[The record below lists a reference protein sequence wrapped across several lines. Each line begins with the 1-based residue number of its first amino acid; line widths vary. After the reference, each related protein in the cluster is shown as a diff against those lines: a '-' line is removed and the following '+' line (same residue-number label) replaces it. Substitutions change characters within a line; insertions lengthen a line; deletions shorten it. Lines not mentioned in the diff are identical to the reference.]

1 MKRILMPLAA
11 ATLVIGAATVAA
23 ETRSSKTD
31 ISRSLDIFTSLFRE
45 VQMNYVDTLDA
56 KKAINTAIVYMLDE
70 IDPYTEYYSSD
81 DTDDLAQL
89 STGEYGG
96 VGSIINKGRDGR
108 VRFSEPYENTPSWK
122 AGVRAGDVI
131 LQIDS
136 TEITRDF
143 AVSKVSEMLRGTA
156 GTSLQVKICRPYA
169 ADSIKTMTIER
180 EKIHNPEVPY
190 YGVTGADGKVGYIAL
205 NSFTEKAPREVG
217 DALRDLIDNH
227 GITSLVLD
235 LQSNPGG
242 LLESA
247 VEIVGLFVDKGTE
260 VVRTRGR
267 DPRSERVYKTTRK
280 PMAPTL
286 PLAVLINGGSA
297 SSAEIVAGSLQ
308 DLDRA
313 VIVGERSFGKGL
325 VQSSRPL
332 PYDGAVKLT
341 VAKYYIPSG
350 RLIQAI
356 DYSRRNPDGSVAR
369 TPDSLTTVYHTLHG
383 REVRDGG
390 GITPDRK
397 VNPMKSNRLLYT
409 VQAEGWDIDFANRFV
424 SLHDS
429 IGNPA
434 EFEVTDSVFNEFKSF
449 LTPGEFKYD
458 KAYEAFLKTLRE
470 SLESEGYLTDT
481 VKSHVDGLE
490 AILKR
495 DLSDD
500 LDMNRRALSM
510 LLTDAIVPR
519 YGFRRAAIAAGLRFN
534 DPLQS
539 AIEILS
545 DPAEYKAILSKK
557 K

>member
-1 MKRILMPLAA
+1 MKRILMPLVA

-131 LQIDS
+131 MQIDS

-143 AVSKVSEMLRGTA
+143 TVSKVSEMLRGTA

-169 ADSIKTMTIER
+169 ADSIKIMTIER

-280 PMAPTL
+280 PMAPSL

-332 PYDGAVKLT
+332 P
-341 VAKYYIPSG
+341 
-350 RLIQAI
+350 
-356 DYSRRNPDGSVAR
+356 
-369 TPDSLTTVYHTLHG
+369 TTG
-383 REVRDGG
+383 
-390 GITPDRK
+390 P
-397 VNPMKSNRLLYT
+397 
-409 VQAEGWDIDFANRFV
+409 
-424 SLHDS
+424 
-429 IGNPA
+429 
-434 EFEVTDSVFNEFKSF
+434 
-449 LTPGEFKYD
+449 
-458 KAYEAFLKTLRE
+458 
-470 SLESEGYLTDT
+470 
-481 VKSHVDGLE
+481 
-490 AILKR
+490 
-495 DLSDD
+495 
-500 LDMNRRALSM
+500 
-510 LLTDAIVPR
+510 
-519 YGFRRAAIAAGLRFN
+519 
-534 DPLQS
+534 
-539 AIEILS
+539 
-545 DPAEYKAILSKK
+545 
-557 K
+557 

>member
-1 MKRILMPLAA
+1 MKKLLFSAIAL
-11 ATLVIGAATVAA
+11 ATLFAAA

-31 ISRSLDIFTSLFRE
+31 ISRGIDIFSALFRE
-45 VQMNYVDTLDA
+45 VQLNYVDTLDA
-56 KKAINTAIVYMLDE
+56 KKAIDNAINYMLDE

-81 DTDDLAQL
+81 DTEDLAQL

-96 VGSIINKGRDGR
+96 VGSVINKGRDGR

-131 LQIDS
+131 LQID
-136 TEITRDF
+136 TTKITKDF
-143 AVSKVSEMLRGTA
+143 NVAKVSELLRGTA
-156 GTSLQVKICRPYA
+156 GTTLEVKVMRPYDP
-169 ADSIKTMTIER
+169 DSIKTIKIER
-180 EKIHNPEVPY
+180 AKIHNPEVPY
-190 YGVTGADGKVGYIAL
+190 FGTTGPDGKVGYIML
-205 NSFTEKAPREVG
+205 NNFTEKAPQEVS
-217 DALRDLIDNH
+217 DALHKLLES

-267 DPRSERVYKTTRK
+267 DPKNEKIYKTTRK
-280 PMAPTL
+280 PIAREL
-286 PLAVLINGGSA
+286 PLVVLINGGSA
-297 SSAEIVAGSLQ
+297 SSAEIVAGALQ

-313 VIVGERSFGKGL
+313 VIVGQRSFGKGL

-369 TPDSLTTVYHTLHG
+369 TPDSLTSVYRTIHG

-390 GITPDRK
+390 GITPDLK
-397 VNPMKSNRLLYT
+397 VEPIKSNRLLYT
-409 VQAEGWDIDFANRFV
+409 VQSEGWDIDFATRFA
-424 SLHDS
+424 SQTPE

-434 EFEVTDSVFNEFKSF
+434 EFVVTDTIFNQFKEF
-449 LTPGEFKYD
+449 LNPDEFKYD
-458 KAYEAFLKTLRE
+458 KTYEAYIKTMRE
-470 SLESEGYLTDT
+470 SLKSEGYLTDSVNT
-481 VKSHVDGLE
+481 YIDGLE
-490 AILKR
+490 QLLRR
-495 DLSDD
+495 DLSED
-500 LDMNRRALSM
+500 LDLNRRELSY

-519 YGFRRAAIAAGLRFN
+519 YGFRRSALAAELPFN
-534 DPLQS
+534 DALQR
-539 AIEILS
+539 ALELLA
-545 DPAEYKAILSKK
+545 DPTEYKKLLSSQK
-557 K
+557 

>member
-1 MKRILMPLAA
+1 MKKLLFSLIALAA
-11 ATLVIGAATVAA
+11 LVAAA

-31 ISRSLDIFTSLFRE
+31 ISRGIDIFSALFRE
-45 VQMNYVDTLDA
+45 VQLNYVDTLDA
-56 KKAINTAIVYMLDE
+56 KKAIDNAINYMLDE

-81 DTDDLAQL
+81 DTEDLAQL

-96 VGSIINKGRDGR
+96 VGSVINKGRDGR

-136 TEITRDF
+136 TTITKDF
-143 AVSKVSEMLRGTA
+143 NVAKVSELLRGTA
-156 GTSLQVKICRPYA
+156 GTTLQVKVMRPYDS
-169 ADSIKTMTIER
+169 DSIKILTIER
-180 EKIHNPEVPY
+180 AKIHNPEVPY
-190 YGVTGADGKVGYIAL
+190 FGTTGPDGKVGYIML
-205 NSFTEKAPREVG
+205 NNFTDKAPQAVG
-217 DALRDLIDNH
+217 DALSQLLDR

-267 DPRSERVYKTTRK
+267 DPKNEKIYKTTRK
-280 PMAPTL
+280 PVARDL
-286 PLAVLINGGSA
+286 PLVILINGASA
-297 SSAEIVAGSLQ
+297 SSAEIVAGALQ

-313 VIVGERSFGKGL
+313 VIVGQRSFGKGL

-369 TPDSLTTVYHTLHG
+369 TPDSLTSVYRTIHG

-390 GITPDRK
+390 GITPDLK
-397 VNPMKSNRLLYT
+397 VEPIKSNRLLYT
-409 VQAEGWDIDFANRFV
+409 VQSEGWDIDFATRFAAQTPE
-424 SLHDS
+424 
-429 IGNPA
+429 IGNPE
-434 EFEVTDSVFNEFKSF
+434 EFVVTDTIFSQFKEF
-449 LTPGEFKYD
+449 LNPDEFKYD
-458 KAYEAFLKTLRE
+458 KTYEAYIKTMRE
-470 SLESEGYLTDT
+470 SLKSEGYLTDT
-481 VKSHVDGLE
+481 VSTYIDGLE
-490 AILKR
+490 QLLRR
-495 DLSDD
+495 DLSED
-500 LDMNRRALSM
+500 LDLNRRELNY

-519 YGFRRAAIAAGLRFN
+519 YGFRRAALAAELPFN
-534 DPLQS
+534 DALQR
-539 AIEILS
+539 ALELLA
-545 DPAEYKAILSKK
+545 DPAEYKKLLSPKK
-557 K
+557 

>member
-1 MKRILMPLAA
+1 MKKLLFIVIAL
-11 ATLVIGAATVAA
+11 ATLAVAA

-31 ISRSLDIFTSLFRE
+31 ISRGIDIFSALFRE
-45 VQMNYVDTLDA
+45 VQLNYVDTLDA
-56 KKAINTAIVYMLDE
+56 KKAIDNAINYMLDE
-70 IDPYTEYYSSD
+70 IDPYTEYFSSD

-96 VGSIINKGRDGR
+96 VGSVINKGRDGR

-136 TEITRDF
+136 TKITKDF
-143 AVSKVSEMLRGTA
+143 NVAKVSELLRGTA
-156 GTSLQVKICRPYA
+156 GTTIEVKVMRPYDP
-169 ADSIKTMTIER
+169 DSIKIIKIER
-180 EKIHNPEVPY
+180 AKIHNPEVPY
-190 YGVTGADGKVGYIAL
+190 FGTTGPDGKVGYIML
-205 NSFTEKAPREVG
+205 NSFTEKAPQEVG
-217 DALRDLIDNH
+217 DALNKLLES

-267 DPRSERVYKTTRK
+267 DPKNEKIYKTTRK
-280 PMAPTL
+280 PVAREL
-286 PLAVLINGGSA
+286 PLVVLINGGSA
-297 SSAEIVAGSLQ
+297 SSAEIVAGALQ

-313 VIVGERSFGKGL
+313 VIVGQRSFGKGL

-369 TPDSLTTVYHTLHG
+369 TPDSLTSVYRTIHG

-390 GITPDRK
+390 GITPDLK
-397 VNPMKSNRLLYT
+397 VEPIKSNRLLYT
-409 VQAEGWDIDFANRFV
+409 VQAEGWDIDFATRFT
-424 SLHDS
+424 SQTPE

-434 EFEVTDSVFNEFKSF
+434 EFVVTDTIFNQFKEF
-449 LTPGEFKYD
+449 LNPDEFKYD
-458 KAYEAFLKTLRE
+458 KTYEAYIKTMRE
-470 SLESEGYLTDT
+470 SLKTEGYLTDSVNT
-481 VKSHVDGLE
+481 YIDGLE
-490 AILKR
+490 QLLRR
-495 DLSDD
+495 DLGED
-500 LDMNRRALSM
+500 LDLNRRELSY

-519 YGFRRAAIAAGLRFN
+519 YGFRRSALAAELQFN
-534 DPLQS
+534 DALQR
-539 AIEILS
+539 ALELLAE
-545 DPAEYKAILSKK
+545 PAEYKKLLSPQK
-557 K
+557 

>member
-1 MKRILMPLAA
+1 MKKIFIPLIA
-11 ATLVIGAATVAA
+11 GAALVAAA
-23 ETRSSKTD
+23 ETRSSKAD
-31 ISRSLDIFTSLFRE
+31 ISRGIDIFSSVFRE
-45 VQMNYVDTLDA
+45 VQLNYVDTLDA
-56 KKAINTAIVYMLDE
+56 KKAINTAITYMLDE

-96 VGSIINKGRDGR
+96 VGSVINKGRDGR
-108 VRFSEPYENTPSWK
+108 VRFSEPYENTPSWR
-122 AGVRAGDVI
+122 AGARAGDVI
-131 LQIDS
+131 LQID
-136 TEITRDF
+136 TVKITPDF
-143 AVSKVSEMLRGTA
+143 TVARVSELLRGTA
-156 GTSLQVKICRPYA
+156 GTTINVTVSRPYDP
-169 ADSIKTMTIER
+169 DSIKVLTIER
-180 EKIHNPEVPY
+180 DKIHNPEVPY
-190 YGVTGADGKVGYIAL
+190 YGTVGPDGKVGYIML
-205 NSFTEKAPREVG
+205 NSFTEKAPQAVG
-217 DALRDLIDNH
+217 EALADLQSR

-267 DPRSERVYKTTRK
+267 DPRNERIYKTTRK
-280 PMAPTL
+280 PVAANL

-313 VIVGERSFGKGL
+313 VIIGQRSFGKGL

-369 TPDSLTTVYHTLHG
+369 TPDSLTTVYPTLHG

-390 GITPDRK
+390 GITPDIK
-397 VNPMKSNRLLYT
+397 VEPIKSNRLLYT
-409 VQAEGWDIDFANRFV
+409 IQAEGWDIDFANLFASRNPEIGDPEKFV
-424 SLHDS
+424 
-429 IGNPA
+429 
-434 EFEVTDSVFNEFKSF
+434 VTDSVFEEFKAF
-449 LTPGEFKYD
+449 LNPDEFKYD
-458 KAYEAFLKTLRE
+458 KTYEAYMKTLRE

-481 VKSHVDGLE
+481 VSNYISGLE
-490 AILKR
+490 QLLRR
-495 DLSDD
+495 DLGED
-500 LDMNRRALSM
+500 LDHNRRELSY
-510 LLTDAIVPR
+510 LLIDAIVPR
-519 YGFRRAAIAAGLRFN
+519 YGFRRAAMAAELPYNDALTRAIELFN
-534 DPLQS
+534 DPD
-539 AIEILS
+539 A
-545 DPAEYKAILSKK
+545 YKAILAPKK
-557 K
+557 

>member
-1 MKRILMPLAA
+1 MKKLLFSAIAL
-11 ATLVIGAATVAA
+11 ATLFAAA

-31 ISRSLDIFTSLFRE
+31 ISRGIDIFSALFRE
-45 VQMNYVDTLDA
+45 VQLNYVDTLDA
-56 KKAINTAIVYMLDE
+56 KKAIDNAINYMLDE

-81 DTDDLAQL
+81 DTEDLAQL

-96 VGSIINKGRDGR
+96 VGSVINKGRDGR

-131 LQIDS
+131 LQID
-136 TEITRDF
+136 TTKITKDF
-143 AVSKVSEMLRGTA
+143 NVAKVSELLRGTA
-156 GTSLQVKICRPYA
+156 GTTLEVKVMRPYDP
-169 ADSIKTMTIER
+169 DSIKTIKIER
-180 EKIHNPEVPY
+180 AKIHNPEVPY
-190 YGVTGADGKVGYIAL
+190 FGTTGPDGKVGYIML
-205 NSFTEKAPREVG
+205 NNFTEKAPQEVSN
-217 DALRDLIDNH
+217 ALHKLLES

-267 DPRSERVYKTTRK
+267 DPKNEKIYKTTRK
-280 PMAPTL
+280 PIAREL
-286 PLAVLINGGSA
+286 PLVVLINGGSA
-297 SSAEIVAGSLQ
+297 SSAEIVAGALQ

-313 VIVGERSFGKGL
+313 VIVGQRSFGKGL

-369 TPDSLTTVYHTLHG
+369 TPDSLTSVYRTIHG

-390 GITPDRK
+390 GITPDLK
-397 VNPMKSNRLLYT
+397 VEPIKSNRLLYT
-409 VQAEGWDIDFANRFV
+409 VQSEGWDIDFATRFA
-424 SLHDS
+424 SQTPE

-434 EFEVTDSVFNEFKSF
+434 EFVVTDTIFNQFKEF
-449 LTPGEFKYD
+449 LNPDEFKYD
-458 KAYEAFLKTLRE
+458 KTYEAYIKTMRE
-470 SLESEGYLTDT
+470 SLKSEGYLTDSVNT
-481 VKSHVDGLE
+481 YIDGLE
-490 AILKR
+490 QLLRR
-495 DLSDD
+495 DLSED
-500 LDMNRRALSM
+500 LDLNRRELSY

-519 YGFRRAAIAAGLRFN
+519 YGFRRSALAAELPFN
-534 DPLQS
+534 DALQR
-539 AIEILS
+539 ALELLA
-545 DPAEYKAILSKK
+545 DPAEYKKLLSSQK
-557 K
+557 

>member
-1 MKRILMPLAA
+1 MKRMFIPFAVLTLLA
-11 ATLVIGAATVAA
+11 GAVTA

-31 ISRSLDIFTSLFRE
+31 ISRSLDIFSSLFRE
-45 VQMNYVDTLDA
+45 VQLNYVDTLDA
-56 KKAINTAIVYMLDE
+56 KKAVNTAIACMLDE

-81 DTDDLAQL
+81 DTDDLALL

-131 LQIDS
+131 LQID
-136 TEITRDF
+136 TVEITRDF
-143 AVSKVSEMLRGTA
+143 TVSKVSELLRGTA
-156 GTSLQVKICRPYA
+156 GTSLQVKVCRPYVT
-169 ADSIKTMTIER
+169 DSIRTFIIER

-190 YGVTGADGKVGYIAL
+190 YGVTGPDGKVGYIMIS
-205 NSFTEKAPREVG
+205 SFTEKASQSVA

-227 GITSLVLD
+227 GINSLVLD
-235 LQSNPGG
+235 LQGNPGG

-247 VEIVGLFVDKGTE
+247 VEVVGLFVDKGTE

-280 PMAPTL
+280 PVAPDM

-332 PYDGAVKLT
+332 PYDGAVKIT

-369 TPDSLTTVYHTLHG
+369 TPDSLTTVYRTLHG

-390 GITPDRK
+390 GITPDVK
-397 VNPMKSNRLLYT
+397 IEPLKNNRLLYT
-409 VQAEGWDIDFANRFV
+409 VSAEGWDIDYANRFAAAH
-424 SLHDS
+424 SS

-434 EFEVTDSVFNEFKSF
+434 EFEVTDSVFNDFKAF
-449 LTPGEFKYD
+449 LNPSEFKYD

-481 VKSHVDGLE
+481 VKAHVDGLE

-495 DLSDD
+495 DLADD
-500 LDMNRRALSM
+500 LDLNRKALSL
-510 LLTDAIVPR
+510 LLTEAIVPR

-534 DPLQS
+534 DPLTQ
-539 AIEILS
+539 AAAILS
-545 DPAEYKAILSKK
+545 DGNAYKAILTKK

>member
-1 MKRILMPLAA
+1 MNKRIIIPLLAA
-11 ATLVIGAATVAA
+11 ATIVGGITA
-23 ETRSSKTD
+23 ETRSPKTD
-31 ISRSLDIFTSLFRE
+31 ISRSLDIFNSLFRE
-45 VQMNYVDTLDA
+45 VQLNYVDTLDA
-56 KKAINTAIVYMLDE
+56 NKAINTAIVYMLDE

-81 DTDDLAQL
+81 DTDDLIQL

-108 VRFSEPYENTPSWK
+108 IRFSEPYENTPSWK

-131 LQIDS
+131 LQID
-136 TEITRDF
+136 TTVITKDF
-143 AVSKVSEMLRGTA
+143 TVSQVSERLRGTA
-156 GTSLQVKICRPYA
+156 GTTLEVKIMRPYA
-169 ADSIKTMTIER
+169 ADSLQTLTIER

-190 YGVTGADGKVGYIAL
+190 YGLTGPDNKVGYIQL
-205 NSFTEKAPREVG
+205 TTFTEKAPQAVRE
-217 DALRDLIDNH
+217 ALEDLMSR

-247 VEIVGLFVDKGTE
+247 VEVVGLFVDKGTE
-260 VVRTRGR
+260 IVRTRGR
-267 DPRSERVYKTTRK
+267 DPKSERIYKTTRK
-280 PMAPTL
+280 PIAKSL
-286 PLAVLINGGSA
+286 PLAVLIDGGSA
-297 SSAEIVAGSLQ
+297 SAAEIVAGSLQ

-325 VQSSRPL
+325 VQQSRRL
-332 PYDGAVKLT
+332 PYDGAVKIT

-369 TPDSLTTVYHTLHG
+369 TPDSITTVYHTIHG

-397 VNPMKSNRLLYT
+397 VAPMKNNRLLYT
-409 VQAEGWDIDFANRFV
+409 VRAEGWDIDFANKFV
-424 SLHDS
+424 AEHPSVGDPEKFSISDS
-429 IGNPA
+429 T
-434 EFEVTDSVFNEFKSF
+434 FTEFKAF
-449 LTPGEFKYD
+449 LNPGEFKYD

-470 SLESEGYLTDT
+470 SLDAEGYLTDT
-481 VKSHVDGLE
+481 VTAEVNNLE
-490 AILKR
+490 QLLRR

-500 LDMNRRALSM
+500 LELNRKALEM
-510 LLTDAIVPR
+510 ILIDAIAPR
-519 YGFRRAAIAAGLRFN
+519 YGFRRAAIAAALPYN
-534 DPLQS
+534 APLQQ

-545 DPAEYKAILSKK
+545 DTDAYRSILK
-557 K
+557 

>member
-1 MKRILMPLAA
+1 MKRILIPIIAITA
-11 ATLVIGAATVAA
+11 VAGAMTA

-31 ISRSLDIFTSLFRE
+31 ISRGLDIFSSLFRE
-45 VQMNYVDTLDA
+45 VQLNYVDTLDA
-56 KKAINTAIVYMLDE
+56 KKAINTAITYMLDE

-81 DTDDLAQL
+81 DTEDLAQL

-96 VGSIINKGRDGR
+96 VGSVINKGRDGR

-131 LQIDS
+131 LQID
-136 TEITRDF
+136 TTQITPSF
-143 AVSKVSEMLRGTA
+143 TVAKVSELLRGTA
-156 GTSLQVKICRPYA
+156 GTSLQVKVMRPFA
-169 ADSIKTMTIER
+169 ADSIRTFTIER

-190 YGVTGADGKVGYIAL
+190 YGTTGPDGKVGYITL
-205 NSFTEKAPREVG
+205 NSFTEKAPQAVA
-217 DALRDLIDNH
+217 DALRDLMDNH
-227 GITSLVLD
+227 AITSLVLD
-235 LQSNPGG
+235 LQGNPGG

-267 DPRSERVYKTTRK
+267 DPHHERIYKTTRK
-280 PMAPTL
+280 PAAPNL

-313 VIVGERSFGKGL
+313 VIVGERSYGKGL

-369 TPDSLTTVYHTLHG
+369 TPDSLTTAYRTIHG

-390 GITPDRK
+390 GITPDVK
-397 VNPMKSNRLLYT
+397 VDPMKSNRLLYT
-409 VQAEGWDIDFANRFV
+409 VQAEGWDIDFANKFTA
-424 SLHDS
+424 SHPT
-429 IGNPA
+429 IGNPEEFTVTDTIFA
-434 EFEVTDSVFNEFKSF
+434 EFKEF
-449 LTPGEFKYD
+449 LTPSEFKYD

-481 VKSHVDGLE
+481 VRSHVDGLE
-490 AILKR
+490 ALLKR
-495 DLSDD
+495 DLAED
-500 LDMNRRALSM
+500 LDLNRKALSM
-510 LLTDAIVPR
+510 ILTDAIVPR
-519 YGFRRAAIAAGLRFN
+519 YGFRRAAIAAALPFN
-534 DPLQS
+534 EPLQR
-539 AIEILS
+539 ALHILS
-545 DPAEYKAILSKK
+545 APDSVKTILSAPKK
-557 K
+557 

>member
-1 MKRILMPLAA
+1 MKKIFIPLIA
-11 ATLVIGAATVAA
+11 GAALVAAA
-23 ETRSSKTD
+23 ETRSSKAD
-31 ISRSLDIFTSLFRE
+31 ISRGIDIFSSVFRE
-45 VQMNYVDTLDA
+45 VQLNYVDTLDA
-56 KKAINTAIVYMLDE
+56 KKAINTAITYMLDE

-96 VGSIINKGRDGR
+96 VGSVINKGRDGR
-108 VRFSEPYENTPSWK
+108 VRFSEPYENTPSWR
-122 AGVRAGDVI
+122 AGARAGDVI
-131 LQIDS
+131 LQID
-136 TEITRDF
+136 TVKITPDF
-143 AVSKVSEMLRGTA
+143 TVARVSELLRGTA
-156 GTSLQVKICRPYA
+156 GTTINVTVSRPYDP
-169 ADSIKTMTIER
+169 DSIKVLTIER
-180 EKIHNPEVPY
+180 DKIHNPEVPY
-190 YGVTGADGKVGYIAL
+190 YGTVGPDGKVGYIML
-205 NSFTEKAPREVG
+205 NSFTEKAPQAVG
-217 DALRDLIDNH
+217 EALADLQSR

-267 DPRSERVYKTTRK
+267 DPRNERIYKTTRK
-280 PMAPTL
+280 PVAANL

-313 VIVGERSFGKGL
+313 VIIGQRSFGKGL

-369 TPDSLTTVYHTLHG
+369 TPDSLTTVYPTLHG

-390 GITPDRK
+390 GITPDIK
-397 VNPMKSNRLLYT
+397 VEPIKSNRLLYT
-409 VQAEGWDIDFANRFV
+409 VQAEGWDIDFANLFASRNPEIGDPEKFV
-424 SLHDS
+424 
-429 IGNPA
+429 
-434 EFEVTDSVFNEFKSF
+434 VTDSVFEEFKAF
-449 LTPGEFKYD
+449 LNPDEFKYD
-458 KAYEAFLKTLRE
+458 KAYEAYMKTLRE

-481 VKSHVDGLE
+481 VSNYISGLE
-490 AILKR
+490 QLLRR
-495 DLSDD
+495 DLGED
-500 LDMNRRALSM
+500 LDHNRRELSY
-510 LLTDAIVPR
+510 LLIDAIVPR
-519 YGFRRAAIAAGLRFN
+519 YGFRRAAMAAELPYNDALTRAIELFN
-534 DPLQS
+534 DPD
-539 AIEILS
+539 A
-545 DPAEYKAILSKK
+545 YKAILAPKK
-557 K
+557 